1 MQWENQEYVSIDI
14 YPKEINVSGTSKV
27 RICKV
32 QTKEMCPF
40 RVLVNWLEGDR

>member
-14 YPKEINVSGTSKV
+14 YPKEEINLSGTSKV

-32 QTKEMCPF
+32 QTKEMNVSISSPGE
-40 RVLVNWLEGDR
+40 LAGG